1 MEEFKALVFSGL
13 SVYNKNIVGAKSLL
27 KKTASFCLC
36 AALFAMGFA
45 LSSCKRKVE
54 VELAEYTPLS
64 KSVEEFS
71 AAAQWAYEIEADRL
85 SKKIDSF
92 EAVSKSVPLSPLV
105 VAALEG
111 GAPMAPVYPALD
123 GFGSLDTSSM
133 QGELL
138 EIVKTFCLDML
149 EYSQS
154 AADYEKYQ
162 AALKAQKKSAPSQ
175 APSGED
181 SSAPEEN
188 VPQKDSSKIDAAFA
202 SESIFSLAMFL
213 ADSSAAGVLKSFV
226 IGRPFVGEEL
236 IEVPVRWTG
245 QKQILHTKLYPVQAG
260 ESWKIQQIEIYK
272 SEANDGNVKTDGN

>member
-1 MEEFKALVFSGL
+1 
-13 SVYNKNIVGAKSLL
+13 
-27 KKTASFCLC
+27 
-36 AALFAMGFA
+36 MGFA

-111 GAPMAPVYPALD
+111 GAPMASVYPALD

-154 AADYEKYQ
+154 AA
-162 AALKAQKKSAPSQ
+162 
-175 APSGED
+175 
-181 SSAPEEN
+181 EEN

-272 SEANDGNVKTDGN
+272 SEANDGSVKTDGN

>member
-1 MEEFKALVFSGL
+1 M
-13 SVYNKNIVGAKSLL
+13 
-27 KKTASFCLC
+27 
-36 AALFAMGFA
+36 
-45 LSSCKRKVE
+45 
-54 VELAEYTPLS
+54 ELAEYTPLS

-111 GAPMAPVYPALD
+111 GAPMASVYPALD

-188 VPQKDSSKIDAAFA
+188 VPQKT
-202 SESIFSLAMFL
+202 
-213 ADSSAAGVLKSFV
+213 
-226 IGRPFVGEEL
+226 RP
-236 IEVPVRWTG
+236 
-245 QKQILHTKLYPVQAG
+245 KLTRPLQANPFFH
-260 ESWKIQQIEIYK
+260 WPCFWPT
-272 SEANDGNVKTDGN
+272 ARRRAC